1 MLEARPARPNLRLDA
16 IRRSLRR
23 PVGKGG
29 GECLAEKPL
38 AASFGCNLAGR
49 GSECTRVHKS
59 SGSKRVAGGCPP
71 PRAWASSSVCTPYWR
86 VLELLLCLKKSGIGA
101 SLPKQTKTNQTKTK
115 RTSTKTQ
122 TETAARQHGSNSGP
136 WWSKPV
142 SQHS

>member
-1 MLEARPARPNLRLDA
+1 MPRRETPRRVFRVQLGRPRL
-16 IRRSLRR
+16 
-23 PVGKGG
+23 
-29 GECLAEKPL
+29 
-38 AASFGCNLAGR
+38 
-49 GSECTRVHKS
+49 RVHPCAQII
-59 SGSKRVAGGCPP
+59 RVKESCGRVSP

-86 VLELLLCLKKSGIGA
+86 VLELVLGLKKSGIGA
-101 SLPKQTKTNQTKTK
+101 SLPKQNKTNQTKTK